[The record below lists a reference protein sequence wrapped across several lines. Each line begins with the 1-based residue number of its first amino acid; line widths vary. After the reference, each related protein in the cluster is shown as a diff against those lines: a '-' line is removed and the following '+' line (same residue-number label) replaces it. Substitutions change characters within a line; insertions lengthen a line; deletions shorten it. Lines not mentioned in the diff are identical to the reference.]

1 MPEFSSDKEFAEDI
15 ARVLKVLGHP
25 TRLQIVAVLSHV
37 GEAHVTGLMGCL
49 ELPQAIVSQQLALLR
64 AQGLVSATRK
74 EGYAW
79 YSLADPHL
87 VCLVRCLENPPLDGA
102 KPGS

>member
-1 MPEFSSDKEFAEDI
+1 MPEFSSDRDYAEEV
-15 ARVLKVLGHP
+15 ARILKVLGHP

-64 AQGLVSATRK
+64 AQGLVKAARRD
-74 EGYAW
+74 GYAW
-79 YSLADPHL
+79 YSLADPRMNRLIGCMEKDHSDS
-87 VCLVRCLENPPLDGA
+87 CDG
-102 KPGS
+102 

>member
-1 MPEFSSDKEFAEDI
+1 MPEFSSDRSFAEEV
-15 ARVLKVLGHP
+15 ARILKVLGHP

-64 AQGLVSATRK
+64 AQGLVKATRRD
-74 EGYAW
+74 GYAW
-79 YSLADPHL
+79 YSLADPRMTR
-87 VCLVRCLENPPLDGA
+87 LVRCWETPPEDNCET
-102 KPGS
+102 

>member
-1 MPEFSSDKEFAEDI
+1 MPEFTSDRDYADKV

-25 TRLQIVAVLSHV
+25 TRLQMVAVLSHV

-64 AQGLVSATRK
+64 AQGLVQATRRD
-74 EGYAW
+74 GYAW
-79 YSLADPHL
+79 YSLADPGL
-87 VCLVRCLENPPLDGA
+87 VSLIRCLESQPDGA
-102 KPGS
+102 CANAG

>member
-1 MPEFSSDKEFAEDI
+1 MPEFSSDRDYAEEVASI
-15 ARVLKVLGHP
+15 LKVLGHP

-64 AQGLVSATRK
+64 AQGLVKSTRRN
-74 EGYAW
+74 GYAW
-79 YSLADPHL
+79 YSLADARMARL
-87 VCLVRCLENPPLDGA
+87 IRCMESNPDEA
-102 KPGS
+102 CTT